1 LSQVGVIHS
10 QSGAVTGHQPP
21 DRGALV
27 EHALERGFPLMVFPP
42 ALEAYF
48 QQECVAA
55 RLRHVT
61 ASGVAAV
68 ALFALMLVSDWL
80 LTPETLGLAAV
91 LRLAVFAPLVL
102 GGLWVLRLV
111 RHPLVTEWGVA
122 LAGMLAILIT
132 GVILLSADSRW
143 ALSRVVEV
151 NIIVV
156 YTCSLARFWPAVA
169 MAGWVVLV
177 QAFLVFTLPDFT
189 GVVSI
194 NASLLVLVVMSF
206 TLFGNYT
213 LERHE
218 RYAFLMSQRERA
230 LQEALEN
237 SHAQLAH
244 LATTDA
250 LTEVANRRSAE
261 EFLAQTWE
269 HAMRRDLSVA
279 LVAID
284 VDHFKRY
291 NDHHGHQAGDRCLRS
306 VARALSG
313 CSRRAGDLVA
323 RMGGEEFLL
332 TMVDVDQHTAMGVA
346 QRVRDAVRALAVPHG
361 APGCGP
367 VVTVSVGV
375 ATVRPAQGA
384 SLSETMKQA
393 DEALYA
399 AKGGG
404 RNRVC
409 ARLADGQ
416 MHCLDEAGLM
426 PGGL

>member
-1 LSQVGVIHS
+1 
-10 QSGAVTGHQPP
+10 
-21 DRGALV
+21 
-27 EHALERGFPLMVFPP
+27 MVFPP
-42 ALEAYF
+42 ALEAFF
-48 QQECVAA
+48 QQECEAD

-61 ASGVAAV
+61 ASGLAAV
-68 ALFALMLVSDWL
+68 LLFASMLVSDWL
-80 LTPETLGLAAV
+80 LTPETFALAAALRLGL
-91 LRLAVFAPLVL
+91 FAPVVL
-102 GGLWVLRLV
+102 AGLWVLRQL
-111 RHPLVTEWGVA
+111 RSPWLTEWGIA
-122 LAGMLAILIT
+122 LAGMLAILLT

-143 ALSRVVEV
+143 ALSRVVEL

-156 YTCSLARFWPAVA
+156 YTCTLARFWPAVA

-177 QAFLVFTLPDFT
+177 QTFLVMSLPDFT
-189 GVVSI
+189 GVVGI

-218 RYAFLMSQRERA
+218 RYAFLMAQRERA
-230 LQEALEN
+230 LQDALEN

-250 LTEVANRRSAE
+250 LTDVANRRAAE
-261 EFLAQTWE
+261 AFLAQTWA
-269 HAMRRDLSVA
+269 HAQRRDLSVA
-279 LVAID
+279 LIAID

-306 VARALSG
+306 VARALGS

-332 TMVDVDQHTAMGVA
+332 TMVDVDPRTAMSVA
-346 QRVRDAVRALAVPHG
+346 QRVRDVVKGLAVPHG

-375 ATVRPAQGA
+375 ATVRPAQQDA
-384 SLSETMKQA
+384 LADTLKRA

-404 RNRVC
+404 RDRVC
-409 ARLADGQ
+409 MRLADGE
-416 MHCLDEAGLM
+416 MHCLDEAGVL
-426 PGGL
+426 PRQEA

>member
-1 LSQVGVIHS
+1 MQSDGVE
-10 QSGAVTGHQPP
+10 GHKAP
-21 DRGALV
+21 DRAALV
-27 EHALERGFPLMVFPP
+27 EQTLERGFPLMIFPP
-42 ALEAYF
+42 ALEAFF
-48 QQECVAA
+48 QQECEAD

-68 ALFALMLVSDWL
+68 LLFAFMLVSDWL
-80 LTPETLGLAAV
+80 LTPETVGLAAA
-91 LRLAVFAPLVL
+91 LRLGVFAPLVL
-102 GGLWVLRLV
+102 VGLWVLRQL
-111 RHPLVTEWGVA
+111 RSPLLTEWGIA
-122 LAGMLAILIT
+122 LAGMLAILLT
-132 GVILLSADSRW
+132 GVILLKAESRW
-143 ALSRVVEV
+143 ALSRVVEI

-156 YTCSLARFWPAVA
+156 YTCTLARFWPAVA

-177 QAFLVFTLPDFT
+177 QAFLVCTLPDFT
-189 GVVSI
+189 GVVNI
-194 NASLLVLVVMSF
+194 NATLLVLVVMSF
-206 TLFGNYT
+206 TLCGNYT

-218 RYAFLMSQRERA
+218 RAAFLMAQRERA
-230 LQEALEN
+230 LQDALEA

-261 EFLAQTWE
+261 TFLTRTWDHAQ
-269 HAMRRDLSVA
+269 RRDLSLA
-279 LVAID
+279 LIAID

-291 NDHHGHQAGDRCLRS
+291 NDHHGHQAGDRCLQS
-306 VARALSG
+306 VARALTS

-332 TMVDVDQHTAMGVA
+332 IMVDVDQRTAMSVA
-346 QRVRDAVRALAVPHG
+346 QRVRDVVRGLAVPHG

-375 ATVRPAQGA
+375 ATVRPSQSAHLA
-384 SLSETMKQA
+384 DSLKQA

-399 AKGGG
+399 AKGSG

-409 ARLADGQ
+409 TRLADGE
-416 MHCLDEAGLM
+416 MHCLDEEGLLPEGAGA
-426 PGGL
+426 